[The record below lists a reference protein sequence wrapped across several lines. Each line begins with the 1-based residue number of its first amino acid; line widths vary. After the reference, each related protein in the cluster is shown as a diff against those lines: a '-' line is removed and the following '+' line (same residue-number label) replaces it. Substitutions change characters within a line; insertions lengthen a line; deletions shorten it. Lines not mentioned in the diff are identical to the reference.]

1 MSDAAKAY
9 ARVSATTASPREIEA
24 QALLKAANKLQ
35 DVLNNKDETG
45 ERTKDALLFNRKLW
59 SIFMSDALRDEN
71 NPQPLEMRQ
80 KIANIGM
87 FVLTQTTALQLNPL
101 NPQAEHFRSLIEIN
115 RNLAAGLSGRG

>member
-1 MSDAAKAY
+1 MSEAAKAY
-9 ARVSATTASPREIEA
+9 SRVATTTAGPREIEA

-35 DVLNNKDETG
+35 DVLTNRDETG

-71 NPQPLEMRQ
+71 NPQPLEVRQ

-87 FVLTQTTALQLNPL
+87 FVLTQTAALQLNPL
-101 NPQAEHFRSLIEIN
+101 NPQPEHFKSLIEIN
-115 RNLAAGLSGRG
+115 RNLAAGLSGRA

>member
-9 ARVSATTASPREIEA
+9 ARVANTTAAPREIEA

-35 DVLNNKDETG
+35 DVLINADTTG

-71 NPQPLEMRQ
+71 PQPLEVRQ
-80 KIANIGM
+80 KIANIGV
-87 FVLTQTTALQLNPL
+87 FVLTQTAALQLNPQ
-101 NPQAEHFRSLIEIN
+101 PEHFKSLIEIN
-115 RNLAAGLSGRG
+115 RNLAAGLSGRA

>member
-1 MSDAAKAY
+1 MSDAARAY
-9 ARVSATTASPREIEA
+9 ARVANTTAAPREIEA

-71 NPQPLEMRQ
+71 NPQPIEMRQ
-80 KIANIGM
+80 QIANIGM
-87 FVLTQTTALQLNPL
+87 FVLTQTAALQLNPQ
-101 NPQAEHFRSLIEIN
+101 PEHFKSLIEIN

>member
-9 ARVSATTASPREIEA
+9 ARVATTTAAPREIEA

-59 SIFMSDALRDEN
+59 SIFMSDALRDDN
-71 NPQPLEMRQ
+71 NPQPLEVRQ
-80 KIANIGM
+80 KIANIGV
-87 FVLTQTTALQLNPL
+87 FVLTQTAALQLNPQ
-101 NPQAEHFRSLIEIN
+101 PEHFKSLIEIN
-115 RNLAAGLSGRG
+115 RNLAAGLSGRA

>member
-9 ARVSATTASPREIEA
+9 ARVATTTAGPREIEA

-35 DVLNNKDETG
+35 DVLNNRDETG
-45 ERTKDALLFNRKLW
+45 ERTADALLFNRKLW

-80 KIANIGM
+80 KIANISM
-87 FVLTQTTALQLNPL
+87 FVLTQTAALQLNPL
-101 NPQAEHFRSLIEIN
+101 NPQPEHFKSLIEIN
-115 RNLAAGLSGRG
+115 RNLAAGLSGRA